1 MKKIKTPGP
10 GQSEMFVQGSVD
22 RHLEMPAHVD
32 SIQTQGPETTL
43 VSDSTQFPSVD
54 LAERAV
60 ELDKALLALGK
71 HSQRTGLQ
79 IAGAESSTLRR
90 GIEDRYGDATD
101 QVVEGAAN
109 SKDRLMTQAKQHF
122 ARAIGM
128 QAMVASGMQTDTD
141 AKQSTKE
148 DFGQFLQRYADAR
161 NAPARKTMRTKMQK
175 TQREQGKI
183 RKVS

>member
-1 MKKIKTPGP
+1 MAKIKNPDQIG
-10 GQSEMFVQGSVD
+10 MFVQGSVD
-22 RHLEMPAHVD
+22 PRLEMPTDINA
-32 SIQTQGPETTL
+32 IPESVTDP
-43 VSDSTQFPSVD
+43 SQFPSVD

-79 IAGAESSTLRR
+79 IAGAESSPLRR
-90 GIEDRYGDATD
+90 SIEERYDDDTD
-101 QVVEGAAN
+101 KVVEGAAN
-109 SKDRLMTQAKQHF
+109 SKHRLLTEAKQHF

-128 QAMVASGMQTDTD
+128 QAMVASGMQTKIE
-141 AKQSTKE
+141 ARQSAKE